1 MALKRPLKRPQW
13 NVRIETQVQ
22 EVILDQAN
30 HVGLPFATYVELLL
44 AQVHGYDG
52 PYLPEVTTDLPT
64 AMPMDRT
71 KELVATITAD
81 DCVDVGHDNSLKPI
95 KLAEPLR
102 DLMGE
107 RCRRELNVN
116 YSAYVRAV
124 LRIAAGVHV
133 HGRGVQSS
141 LDDITL
147 PRGGG
152 QLRRAS

>member
-13 NVRIETQVQ
+13 NVRIDSQVLA
-22 EVILDQAN
+22 VIQDQAD

-52 PYLPEVTTDLPT
+52 PYLPEVAAELPT
-64 AMPMDRT
+64 AMPMAQT
-71 KELVATITAD
+71 KKLVAAITSD
-81 DCVDVGHDNSLKPI
+81 DCVEVGHDNTLKPI

-102 DLMGE
+102 DLMGD
-107 RCRRELNVN
+107 RCRHTLGVN

-124 LRIAAGVHV
+124 LRIAAGIHV

-141 LDDITL
+141 LEEIDL